1 MTNIYI
7 NSIYADTFIINV
19 DPNYLATTRK
29 RFPFFYFW
37 SKDHY
42 FQRSPGNFQK
52 TKWFYSDHAIPIR
65 DNQQEQSRIKENMPD
80 IVGLGVYMWN
90 IDTVMENAKWIKEQN
105 PNAIVVA
112 GGPSAEANPAFFK
125 KYDFIDL
132 VILGPST
139 EIFRRIVDAVVEN
152 KSIYNINGVSFIKD
166 SRVYKNKPLPRTE
179 DPLLINFV
187 ENFREEVEKVMSEYL
202 EKYSGVI
209 FQTYVAQ
216 GCPYSCS
223 FCEQG
228 TAFWSKLTT
237 RPLENIFKEIDFLV
251 NYKNI
256 EYEFVD
262 ANFGITNDYIKV
274 IDYINKKNTKNNL
287 YLKYPA
293 MAKNNIDNVFEIIEK
308 MIQGNLIKSGMYS
321 HIALQDTNPEVL
333 KLNGRPMSK
342 EFQKIERFKQ
352 FTKSQKYRLNKTD
365 LIIGLPGQSFESLS
379 VTLYDLFINNLLGHY
394 PPNYYTVLPNTTL
407 TSEHNEIYFES
418 TVTNLRSFKAHQVI
432 DFDGID
438 YSKLKYKIR
447 YLTKSD
453 TINAAEI
460 VAADYMFILLSHA
473 HGFIR
478 WLDTPLNYLKNYH
491 NKTEKDFI
499 KSYIKFF
506 NPINWHLLPDSIKKD
521 LYYMERWFTA
531 KDEFFMRRD
540 ELDVGYLNPK
550 TIPTY
555 RFYASYH
562 DMSNFFKMV
571 FVDVIGQDHELLDK
585 ILEWQDY
592 NTLYLNKKTTQCVSY
607 NYDDIAQKKSST
619 YYLSNFVF
627 EFDQINTETI
637 YKKMRNLE
645 EIHYIPQIQVFEVG
659 QSMQKPLHVDS

>member
-1 MTNIYI
+1 MTNVYI
-7 NSIYADTFIINV
+7 NSIYTDAFMLNAGTKNV
-19 DPNYLATTRK
+19 RK

-37 SKDHY
+37 TKDHY
-42 FQRSPGNFQK
+42 FQRSPNNFQK
-52 TKWFYSDHAIPIR
+52 TKWFYNDQATLLK
-65 DNQQEQSRIKENMPD
+65 DDLLEQDRLKQNMPD

-90 IDTVMENAKWIKEQN
+90 IDVVMDNAKWIKEQN

-112 GGPSAEANPAFFK
+112 GGPSAEANLMFFK
-125 KYDFIDL
+125 KYDFVDL
-132 VILGPST
+132 VVLGPGT
-139 EIFRRIVDAVVEN
+139 EIFRRIIDTVVEN
-152 KSIYNINGVSFIKD
+152 KSIYSVDGVSFLKD
-166 SRVYKNKPLPRTE
+166 NQVHKNKPLPRHE

-187 ENFREEVEKVMSEYL
+187 ENFRKETEDVMSKYL
-202 EKYSGVI
+202 EKYGGVI
-209 FQTYVAQ
+209 FQTYIAQ

-228 TAFWSKLTT
+228 TVFWSKLTT
-237 RPLENIFKEIDFLV
+237 RPIENIFKEIDFLV
-251 NYKNI
+251 NYENI

-262 ANFGITNDYIKV
+262 ANFGITKDYIKV
-274 IDYINKKNTKNNL
+274 IDYINKKNIKNNL

-308 MIQGNLIKSGMYS
+308 MIQGNLIKTGIYS

-333 KLNGRPMSK
+333 KLNGRPISK
-342 EFQKIERFKQ
+342 EFQKIERFKE

-365 LIIGLPGQSFESLS
+365 LIIGLPGQSFETLS
-379 VTLYDLFINNLLGHY
+379 VTLYDLFINDLLGHY

-407 TSEHNEIYFES
+407 TSEDNEIYFES
-418 TVTNLRSFKAHQVI
+418 TVTNIRSYKAHQVI
-432 DFDGID
+432 DFDDVD
-438 YSKLKYKIR
+438 YSKLKYKIEH
-447 YLTKSD
+447 LTKSD
-453 TINAAEI
+453 TISAAEI

-473 HGFIR
+473 YGYIR
-478 WLDTPLNYLKNYH
+478 WLDTPLAYLKNYH

-499 KSYIKFF
+499 KSYIKYF
-506 NPINWHLLPDSIKKD
+506 NPKNWHLLPESIGKD
-521 LYYMERWFTA
+521 LYYIERWFTA

-550 TIPTY
+550 TLPKY

-571 FVDVIGQDHELLDK
+571 FVDIIGDNHELLDK

-592 NTLYLNKKTTQCVSY
+592 NTLYLNKKTTQCISY
-607 NYDDIAQKKSST
+607 NYDDIAEKKDSV

-627 EFDQINTETI
+627 EFDQIDTEII
-637 YKKMRNLE
+637 YKKIKNLE
-645 EIHYIPQIQVFEVG
+645 EIHYIPQIQVFEVD
-659 QSMQKPLHVDS
+659 QNIQKPLYIDK